1 MGRSDLREWSGR
13 NAGLSGVHFYFW
25 CWNVFG
31 LVFKTGKNAVTR
43 AATHFGDPEHEWTG
57 L

>member
-1 MGRSDLREWSGR
+1 MP
-13 NAGLSGVHFYFW
+13 GLSVIHFHFLVPE
-25 CWNVFG
+25 CFG

-43 AATHFGDPEHEWTG
+43 AATHFGDPDHEWTG